1 MRVKEKSEKLGLKIS
16 IQNTKIIVSGP
27 ISSLQIE
34 GGKVDTVVD
43 FISLG
48 SKINVDGDYRH
59 EIKRRLL
66 LRRITVT
73 NLYSVLKSRDI
84 TLSTNICLVKAM
96 AFPVVICGWE
106 SWTIKK
112 AECPRIDGFELWC

>member
-1 MRVKEKSEKLGLKIS
+1 ME
-16 IQNTKIIVSGP
+16 TVS
-27 ISSLQIE
+27 
-34 GGKVDTVVD
+34 D
-43 FISLG
+43 FIFLG

-84 TLSTNICLVKAM
+84 TFPMKVCLVKAM
-96 AFPVVICGWE
+96 VFPVVM
-106 SWTIKK
+106 
-112 AECPRIDGFELWC
+112 